1 MSNTTR
7 GYSTLF
13 VRKVD
18 EANQNELA
26 IRFAQACIK
35 REMPM
40 ISVASAMGVTRATVY
55 NWFTGKFHPHKKHQ
69 EIMHKLLAGW
79 RS

>member
-1 MSNTTR
+1 MSDTAR

-18 EANQNELA
+18 EANQKDLA

-40 ISVASAMGVTRATVY
+40 ISVASAMGVSRATVY
-55 NWFTGKFHPHKKHQ
+55 NWFTGKFRPHKKHQ
-69 EIMHKLLAGW
+69 ELMQQLMVSW